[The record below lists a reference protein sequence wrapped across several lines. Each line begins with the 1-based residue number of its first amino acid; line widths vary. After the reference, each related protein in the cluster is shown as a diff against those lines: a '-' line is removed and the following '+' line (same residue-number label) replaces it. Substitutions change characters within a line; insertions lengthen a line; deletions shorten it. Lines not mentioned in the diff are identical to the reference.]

1 MSNLKPTNDFVF
13 KKLFGEEKNVDIL
26 KDLIQSILPELK
38 IAKVVINKDVSLE
51 RKLITD
57 KLGILDVMAT
67 LNDNTKINIEMQVE
81 DLHNTIE
88 RSIFY
93 QLEYTTKA

>member
-38 IAKVVINKDVSLE
+38 IAKVMVNKDVSLE

-81 DLHNTIE
+81 DLHNTVE
-88 RSIFY
+88 RSIF
-93 QLEYTTKA
+93 